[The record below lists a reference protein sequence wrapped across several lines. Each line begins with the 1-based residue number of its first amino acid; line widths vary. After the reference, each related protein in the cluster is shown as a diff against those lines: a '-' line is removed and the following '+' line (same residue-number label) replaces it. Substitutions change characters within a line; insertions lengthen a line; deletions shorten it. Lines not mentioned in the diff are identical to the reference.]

1 MRSSTNLKSPGF
13 IAYLATQ
20 FAGAFNDNLFKLLLI
35 CFASNVLVGTSHD
48 KIYVPLA
55 GALFILPFLL
65 CSSYA
70 GYLADRFSKK
80 QVMVGTKVVEIIVM
94 FCGLLLFRAHAIYLL
109 LLVLFCMGAQ
119 SAFFSPAKYGFLP
132 ETLPSTD
139 LSKGNGLNQLFTF
152 LAIILG
158 SWAGG
163 ALSAWSG
170 NQPHLAAIWCVIIA
184 VAGTLF
190 SFAIT
195 TTPPGNP
202 KARFQLDPLT
212 PHWNTFQEMKRDKL
226 LLLSLLGNSYFWFL
240 GALFQLTLVFF
251 AKETLSG
258 DDQLVG
264 YLQAAVALGIG
275 FGSFFAGFLSRGKI
289 EYGLILPGGLL
300 TALFALLLGIWGGS
314 RTTAFIFTAGL
325 GFCGGFF
332 QLPLVTAIQKRSPKR
347 CLGRYLGAG
356 NALDCL
362 AMIGASIAQW
372 LLLGV
377 FRVQAETVF
386 VCIAI
391 LTLAVLLLMAGKA
404 PDLMQRTKKLAASF
418 PGNTFGR
425 GERR

>member
-1 MRSSTNLKSPGF
+1 MRSSSKLKSPGF
-13 IAYLATQ
+13 IAYLSTQ
-20 FAGAFNDNLFKLLLI
+20 FGGAFNDNLFKLLLI
-35 CFASNVLVGTSHD
+35 CYASNVLVGTSHD
-48 KIYVPLA
+48 KVYVPLA

-80 QVMVGTKVVEIIVM
+80 KVMIGTKVAEIIIM
-94 FCGLLLFRAHAIYLL
+94 LCGLLLFRAHALYLL
-109 LLVLFCMGAQ
+109 LLILFCMGAQ

-132 ETLPSTD
+132 ETLPPSD

-170 NQPHLAAIWCVIIA
+170 EQPHKAAIYCVIIA
-184 VAGTLF
+184 IFGTIF

-195 TTPPGNP
+195 PTPQGNP
-202 KARFQLDPLT
+202 KARFRLDPLT
-212 PHWNTFQEMKRDKL
+212 PHWQTFQEMKRDKL
-226 LLLSLLGNSYFWFL
+226 LLLSLLGNAYFWFL

-251 AKETLSG
+251 AKETLLG

-275 FGSFFAGFLSRGKI
+275 FGSFFAGLLSRNKI

-300 TALFALLLGIWGGS
+300 TAVFALMLGIWGDARAS
-314 RTTAFIFTAGL
+314 AFIFTAGL

-332 QLPLVTAIQKRSPKR
+332 QLPLVTAIQKRSPRR
-347 CLGRYLGAG
+347 CLGRYLAAG

-362 AMIGASIAQW
+362 AMIGASVAQW

-377 FRVQAETVF
+377 LGFRAETVF
-386 VCIAI
+386 VCIGI
-391 LTLAVLLLMAGKA
+391 LTLAVLVLMAKQA
-404 PDLMQRTKKLAASF
+404 PDLKQRSRKLAVDFLGS
-418 PGNTFGR
+418 R
-425 GERR
+425 L

>member
-1 MRSSTNLKSPGF
+1 MPPSSPLKSSGF

-35 CFASNVLVGTSHD
+35 CFASNLLAGTGHD

-80 QVMVGTKVVEIIVM
+80 EVMIGTKVAEIAVM
-94 FCGLLLFRAHAIYLL
+94 LCGLLLFRLQAVNLL

-119 SAFFSPAKYGFLP
+119 STFFSPAKYGFLP
-132 ETLPSTD
+132 ETLPSSD

-163 ALSAWSG
+163 ALSASSG
-170 NQPHLAAIWCVIIA
+170 SQPHLAAVWCVVIA
-184 VAGTLF
+184 IVGTLS

-195 TTPPGNP
+195 ATPPGNP
-202 KARFQLDPLT
+202 KARFRLDPLT
-212 PHWNTFQEMKRDKL
+212 PHWQTFLEMKRDRL

-251 AKETLSG
+251 AKETLRG
-258 DDQLVG
+258 DDHLVG
-264 YLQAAVALGIG
+264 YLQASVALGIG
-275 FGSFFAGFLSRGKI
+275 FGSVFAGYLSRGKI
-289 EYGLILPGGLL
+289 EYGLILPGGFM
-300 TALFALLLGIWGGS
+300 TALFALLLGYCGDTRS
-314 RTTAFIFTAGL
+314 TAFLFSAGL
-325 GFCGGFF
+325 GFCAGFF
-332 QLPLVTAIQKRSPKR
+332 QLPLVTSIQKRSPKR

-356 NALDCL
+356 NAMDCI
-362 AMIGASIAQW
+362 AMICASLVQW

-377 FRVQAETVF
+377 LHFQACTVF
-386 VCIAI
+386 ACIGF

-404 PDLMQRTKKLAASF
+404 PTLMQRSQKLFSSF
-418 PGNTFGR
+418 IGR
-425 GERR
+425 MS

>member
-1 MRSSTNLKSPGF
+1 MLSASPLKKPGF

-35 CFASNVLVGTSHD
+35 CFASNLLAGTGHD
-48 KIYVPLA
+48 KIYVPIA

-80 QVMVGTKVVEIIVM
+80 QVMVGTKVAEIVIM
-94 FCGLLLFRAHAIYLL
+94 LCGLLLFRLQTVNLL

-119 SAFFSPAKYGFLP
+119 STFFSPAKYGFLP
-132 ETLPSTD
+132 ETLPAAE
-139 LSKGNGLNQLFTF
+139 LSRGNGLNQLFTF

-170 NQPHLAAIWCVIIA
+170 SEPHLAAVWCVIIA
-184 VAGTLF
+184 IIGTLL

-195 TTPPGNP
+195 PTPPGNP
-202 KARFQLDPLT
+202 KARFRLDPLT
-212 PHWNTFQEMKRDKL
+212 PHWHTFLEMKRDRL

-251 AKETLSG
+251 AKETLQG
-258 DDQLVG
+258 DDHLVG
-264 YLQAAVALGIG
+264 YLQASVALGIG
-275 FGSFFAGFLSRGKI
+275 FGSLFAGILSRGKI
-289 EYGLILPGGLL
+289 EYGLILPGGIM
-300 TALFALLLGIWGGS
+300 TALFALLLGFWGDTRS
-314 RTTAFIFTAGL
+314 TAFLFSAGL

-332 QLPLVTAIQKRSPKR
+332 QLPLVTSIQKRSPKR

-356 NALDCL
+356 NAMDCI
-362 AMIGASIAQW
+362 AMICASLVQW

-377 FRVQAETVF
+377 FHVQAGTVF
-386 VCIAI
+386 VFIGL

-404 PDLMQRTKKLAASF
+404 PTLIQRCGKLLAS
-418 PGNTFGR
+418 GAGKNL
-425 GERR
+425 